1 MTSALRSS
9 RTWVPPGYYPAINVE
24 LRHLRYFVAVAEE
37 ASFTSAARRV
47 HVAQQVLSS
56 QIRQLEDAL
65 GVQLFERTRKG
76 VTLTPAGE
84 AFLDSAKETLA
95 TLDRGISAAR
105 NKANVVSGQL
115 SVGLN
120 MAAGGDAPTALLAGF
135 RRAYP
140 DIEVKLKTFDLR
152 SPASGLLDR
161 SSDVA
166 FVRPPVDAPSL
177 RLEPVAEEP
186 CVFVL
191 PSAHPLARHDELTLA
206 DVAGVPWVT
215 AETSTDGCR
224 PTSWRDAWL
233 FNPRPGGDQ
242 PIVAATA
249 SNIDEW
255 REHVVAGKGI
265 SVCPA
270 SAETHYA
277 RPGLAFVPCAGMPS
291 VSTALAWRADD
302 TSPLVQCFVSAVTG
316 AARSLA
322 TS

>member
-1 MTSALRSS
+1 MRQITSTFMTSALRSS
-9 RTWVPPGYYPAINVE
+9 RTWVPPGYYPASNVE

-105 NKANVVSGQL
+105 NKANVVRGQL

-140 DIEVKLKTFDLR
+140 DIGGKLETFELR
-152 SPASGLLDR
+152 SPANGLPDR
-161 SSDVA
+161 SRDVA
-166 FVRPPVDAPSL
+166 FVRPPGGAPSL
-177 RLEPVAEEP
+177 RRPPSAPRPVRLA
-186 CVFVL
+186 L
-191 PSAHPLARHDELTLA
+191 PSAPPLAR
-206 DVAGVPWVT
+206 P
-215 AETSTDGCR
+215 
-224 PTSWRDAWL
+224 
-233 FNPRPGGDQ
+233 
-242 PIVAATA
+242 
-249 SNIDEW
+249 
-255 REHVVAGKGI
+255 
-265 SVCPA
+265 
-270 SAETHYA
+270 
-277 RPGLAFVPCAGMPS
+277 
-291 VSTALAWRADD
+291 
-302 TSPLVQCFVSAVTG
+302 
-316 AARSLA
+316 
-322 TS
+322 